1 MEHLIEEIAFLQDKI
16 LLRGFVFGLIHV
28 GIMLI
33 GFYTGWSINRLLKI
47 ISNGFIAGIVGVIIA
62 HVIADYIAATLDP
75 DIRSAALGIVVG
87 GLLPLI
93 FIPFLEKYITK
104 SKYHIAIG
112 DHEDLQKDLKKKTQ
126 EINFS
131 PFQYFIRFLF
141 L

>member
-1 MEHLIEEIAFLQDKI
+1 MEHLIDEITFLQDKI
-16 LLRGFVFGLIHV
+16 FLRGFVFGLVHV

-47 ISNGFIAGIVGVIIA
+47 ISSGFIAGIIGVVIA

-75 DIRSAALGIVVG
+75 DIRSAALGIVIG

-93 FIPFLEKYITK
+93 LIPFLEKYITK

-112 DHEDLQKDLKKKTQ
+112 DHEDLKKDLSRKHK
-126 EINFS
+126 
-131 PFQYFIRFLF
+131 
-141 L
+141 

>member
-1 MEHLIEEIAFLQDKI
+1 MEHFIEEIFFLQDKI
-16 LLRGFVFGLIHV
+16 FLRGFVFGLVHV

-47 ISNGFIAGIVGVIIA
+47 ISSGFIAGIIGVVIA

-93 FIPFLEKYITK
+93 LIPFLEKYITK

-112 DHEDLQKDLKKKTQ
+112 DHEELKKDLKKRHRK
-126 EINFS
+126 
-131 PFQYFIRFLF
+131 
-141 L
+141 